1 MATIGV
7 SLKDPFE
14 NGRVPSEA
22 QLKAY
27 DKAYKELKSE
37 ILSEDKEFCD
47 KQVLFYRFRLRN

>member
-1 MATIGV
+1 MATAGK

-27 DKAYKELKSE
+27 DRAY
-37 ILSEDKEFCD
+37 
-47 KQVLFYRFRLRN
+47 R